1 MLHPFKIFYVQ
12 MPWES
17 VQLKGGFLGYPEKY
31 LGWPSFKNLSLN
43 VSIRKGRELQCVQE
57 RAENADQL
65 FACSFKLQ
73 V

>member
-12 MPWES
+12 SLES
-17 VQLKGGFLGYPEKY
+17 LFNLKVDFLGYPEKY